1 LNKRKYKSIACAFA
15 LATSFATINF
25 SPAYAAEDETSTT
38 ETSAEDAGV
47 TTTADATAP
56 AADAPAA
63 TETAAPVADAAP
75 APSPA
80 PEAATP
86 ADTKAPAS
94 KDAIAQANKIEAWRA
109 VRPEEAVIKQAGQ
122 SYVGQTV
129 VSVDIADS
137 ALSAQALSAV
147 KLKAG
152 DVLGAESV
160 SQDRQAIYET
170 GMFYD
175 VYPSFV
181 AVPEGVKITYHVME
195 NPVLKSIEIVG
206 NKALDTKTIKSMLTV
221 SEGQILNSKTLN
233 ANISEIEARY
243 RKDGFIL
250 SKISDINMSNEGV
263 LRLTFNEGILEG
275 YAVKGNEKTKSY
287 VITREMRMKPGEA
300 FNVKKARRSMQRV
313 YNLGFFEDVNMKLN
327 PGREPNSI
335 ILETDVVEKRTG
347 NFAVGAGY
355 SSSDGF
361 LGMVAI
367 GDKNF
372 RGTGDSV
379 NLSYE
384 FSGDST
390 DNKGYVFTYTR
401 PWLDKK
407 ETTGTIR
414 VYNRTYQYDDYG
426 TDGNLTEEYRKKYSG
441 GEITLGRPAS
451 EYSTNYVT
459 LRNRTDEYISHV
471 KDEGTDRSTDN
482 YASWREANFGLTR
495 SITLQHI
502 TDTRDNIYNPTSG
515 GRISLQTEVA
525 GFGGDFSYQK
535 YTIEN
540 NHYIKVGHAQVIALR
555 GQYGRGNGSI
565 PESAQYRLGGQDS
578 LRGYRDDQF
587 KGNNMFSGT
596 IEYRFPI
603 VSKVQGALFTDFG
616 NAWNESTWS
625 PGTIHHSIGV
635 GLQLETPIGP
645 IRFDVGHGE
654 DGNRTDFSVG
664 GTF

>member
-1 LNKRKYKSIACAFA
+1 LNKRKYKSLACAFA

-25 SPAYAAEDETSTT
+25 SPAYAAAEDETSTT
-38 ETSAEDAGV
+38 EASAEDAGV
-47 TTTADATAP
+47 TTTATDT
-56 AADAPAA
+56 DTPAA
-63 TETAAPVADAAP
+63 TEATTEAASPAQPAAQTDTAA
-75 APSPA
+75 S
-80 PEAATP
+80 T
-86 ADTKAPAS
+86 ADTKVPVSKEAS
-94 KDAIAQANKIEAWRA
+94 AQANKIEAWRA
-109 VRPEEAVIKQAGQ
+109 VRPEEATIKQAGQ
-122 SYVGQTV
+122 NYVGQTV
-129 VSVDIADS
+129 VSVD
-137 ALSAQALSAV
+137 AQGSDFSSKAMAAV

-160 SQDRQAIYET
+160 SADRQAIYET
-170 GMFYD
+170 GLFYD

-206 NKALDTKTIKSMLTV
+206 NKALDTKTIKGMITV
-221 SEGQILNSKTLN
+221 PEGQILNSKALN

-275 YAVKGNEKTKSY
+275 YAVKGNEKTKSN
-287 VITREMRMKPGEA
+287 VIIREMRMKPGEA

-327 PGREPNSI
+327 PGRDPNSI
-335 ILETDVVEKRTG
+335 VLEVDVVEKRTG

-355 SSSDGF
+355 SSSDGII
-361 LGMVAI
+361 GMVSI

-426 TDGNLTEEYRKKYSG
+426 TDGNLKEEYHKKYSG
-441 GEITLGRPAS
+441 GEITLGRPVS
-451 EYSTNYVT
+451 EYSTNYIT

-471 KDEGTDRSTDN
+471 DDEGVDRSTPA
-482 YASWREANFGLTR
+482 YADWRESNFGLTR
-495 SITLQHI
+495 SLTLQHV
-502 TDTRDNIYNPTSG
+502 TDTRDNVYNPMSG
-515 GRISLQTEVA
+515 GRVSLKTEFA
-525 GFGGDFSYQK
+525 GFGGDFNYQK
-535 YTIEN
+535 YTIEDN
-540 NHYIKVGHAQVIALR
+540 RYIKVGHAQVIALR

-565 PESAQYRLGGQDS
+565 PESAQYQLGGQDS

-587 KGNNMFSGT
+587 KGNNMLSGT

-616 NAWNESTWS
+616 NAWNESKWS

>member
-1 LNKRKYKSIACAFA
+1 MNKRKYKSLACAFA

-25 SPAYAAEDETSTT
+25 SPAYAAAEDETSNT
-38 ETSAEDAGV
+38 EASAEDTGV
-47 TTTADATAP
+47 TTTATAQTT
-56 AADAPAA
+56 ADAPATA
-63 TETAAPVADAAP
+63 DQPLDGAASTETAATVAPADA
-75 APSPA
+75 
-80 PEAATP
+80 
-86 ADTKAPAS
+86 KAPISKEAS
-94 KDAIAQANKIEAWRA
+94 AQANKIEAWRA
-109 VRPEEAVIKQAGQ
+109 VRPDEAAVKQAGQ

-129 VSVDIADS
+129 VSVDAAGS
-137 ALSAQALSAV
+137 TLSSQAMAAV

-170 GMFYD
+170 GLFYD
-175 VYPSFV
+175 VYPTFV

-206 NKALDTKTIKSMLTV
+206 NKALDTKTIKDMLTV
-221 SEGQILNSKTLN
+221 PEGQILNSKALN

-275 YAVKGNEKTKSY
+275 YAVKGNEKTKSN
-287 VITREMRMKPGEA
+287 VIIREMRMKPGEA

-327 PGREPNSI
+327 PGRDPNAI
-335 ILETDVVEKRTG
+335 VLEIDVVEKRTG

-355 SSSDGF
+355 SSSDGII
-361 LGMVAI
+361 GMVSI

-390 DNKGYVFTYTR
+390 DNKGYVFSYTR

-426 TDGNLTEEYRKKYSG
+426 TDGNLTEEYHKKYSG
-441 GEITLGRPAS
+441 GEITLGRPVS
-451 EYSTNYVT
+451 EYSTNYIT

-471 KDEGTDRSTDN
+471 DDEGIDRSTPA
-482 YASWREANFGLTR
+482 YADWRESNFGLTR
-495 SITLQHI
+495 SLTLQHV
-502 TDTRDNIYNPTSG
+502 TDTRDNVYNPMSG
-515 GRISLQTEVA
+515 GRVSLKTEFA
-525 GFGGDFSYQK
+525 GFGGDFNYQK
-535 YTIEN
+535 YTIEDN
-540 NHYIKVGHAQVIALR
+540 RYIKVGHAQVIALR

-565 PESAQYRLGGQDS
+565 PESAQYQLGGQDS

-587 KGNNMFSGT
+587 KGNNMLSGT

-616 NAWNESTWS
+616 NTWNESKWS